1 MADEIKK
8 DQEVKEEKCCCCE
21 EAKAEAPA
29 EEKKTC
35 ECGCECEESK
45 KEAPAEEKK
54 ADCKCVAFAKSLLR
68 IVILVAIIALIG
80 FFVLRGKIMEYCY
93 GQRES
98 GTIRTMIE
106 KMITD
111 GIGQSYKYEIS
122 YFDEGQG
129 KNNGYKVV
137 ITDGKTSWE
146 FTMFGTWDAEKKEPK
161 IEFHEGET
169 TWNMLKSKA
178 AKAKAAAAPAAAPEA
193 AK

>member
-29 EEKKTC
+29 EEKK
-35 ECGCECEESK
+35 ECGCGCGCEDGK
-45 KEAPAEEKK
+45 KEEKK
-54 ADCKCVAFAKSLLR
+54 ADCKCTALAKSLLR
-68 IVILVAIIALIG
+68 IVILVAIIALVG

-98 GTIRTMIE
+98 STIRTMIE
-106 KMITD
+106 KMVSD
-111 GIGQSYKYEIS
+111 GIGQSDYKYEIN
-122 YFDEGQG
+122 YFDEGKG

-137 ITDGKTSWE
+137 ITDGKTSWD
-146 FTMFGTWDAEKKEPK
+146 FTMYGTWDAEKKEPK
-161 IEFHEGET
+161 VEFYDGET
-169 TWNMLKSKA
+169 TWNMLKGKA